1 MDTIL
6 NRSER
11 INALDLLGLQ
21 VVGSVVGLERVQG
34 HLGGHDR
41 TVLGRDADRRSL
53 GVTKILSMII
63 SRTFLFTYM
72 TSSLEYLR

>member
-11 INALDLLGLQ
+11 INALDSLGLQ
-21 VVGSVVGLERVQG
+21 VVARVVGLERVRG

-41 TVLGRDADRRSL
+41 AVLGRDADGRSL
-53 GVTKILSMII
+53 GVTKISAMKNL
-63 SRTFLFTYM
+63 
-72 TSSLEYLR
+72 